1 MTAVDAGLL
10 LSFVIVAVC
19 VGRPLS
25 FLNCSVIASASD
37 AADAQSASIFAQSL
51 RENINVSGAR
61 LGLANW
67 AGSTKMNCYET
78 KAIWGMCIGLCILF
92 ACSVMVLPTL
102 FFKNKKAGGSGAK
115 SAV

>member
-1 MTAVDAGLL
+1 MTAVDSGLL
-10 LSFVIVAVC
+10 LAFVIVAVC

-92 ACSVMVLPTL
+92 ASSVMVLPTL
-102 FFKNKKAGGSGAK
+102 FFKNRKANGGATK
-115 SAV
+115 SVV